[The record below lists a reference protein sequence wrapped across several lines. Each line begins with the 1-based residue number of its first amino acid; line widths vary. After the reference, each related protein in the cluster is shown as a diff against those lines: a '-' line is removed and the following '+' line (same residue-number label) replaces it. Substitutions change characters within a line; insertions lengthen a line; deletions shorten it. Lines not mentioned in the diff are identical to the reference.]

1 MFAIDSTTTLANGVE
16 MPRLGLG
23 VFKAG
28 AGDSTRNAVRR
39 ALDVGYRHIDTAAIY
54 RNEEEVGDAIRSWCE
69 EHEVAREEIFVT
81 TKLWNDDHGY
91 DEALEAYATST
102 AKLGLEYVDLY
113 LLHWPVPGKRLDSWR
128 ALERLLEQE
137 KVRAIGV
144 SNFTTRHIEQLLDV
158 PGGEV
163 ADADGAHLLLLEQ
176 ALERS
181 PGVEALPGHR
191 PMQQVE
197 VHILEP
203 ELGGARRVRLE
214 RLVIP
219 VVIVPELGGHEDL
232 LARHLVLLAPTPYS
246 VADLLLVP
254 VDRRRVDVAV
264 SYIERASDRVSRGVP
279 GARLED
285 AEAKPWHLDA
295 VGQCGGAVDSE
306 HGCSL
311 FRSAG
316 EVGDGKHHRHQG
328 DEDLRD
334 ASVAVQFLFGL

>member
-1 MFAIDSTTTLANGVE
+1 MFAIDSTITLANGVE

-54 RNEEEVGDAIRSWCE
+54 RNEEEVGDAIKSWCE

-158 PGGEV
+158 CEV
-163 ADADGAHLLLLEQ
+163 KPHINQVELHPYLPQHELVEACRAEGIATSAYSPLIKARKFDDVRLQQVAERLGRSAAQLLIRWSLEQ
-176 ALERS
+176 GHISLPKSSNHDRIAQNAQVFDFELDEQAHKVLAALS
-181 PGVEALPGHR
+181 
-191 PMQQVE
+191 
-197 VHILEP
+197 
-203 ELGGARRVRLE
+203 
-214 RLVIP
+214 
-219 VVIVPELGGHEDL
+219 DD
-232 LARHLVLLAPTPYS
+232 PY
-246 VADLLLVP
+246 
-254 VDRRRVDVAV
+254 
-264 SYIERASDRVSRGVP
+264 
-279 GARLED
+279 
-285 AEAKPWHLDA
+285 
-295 VGQCGGAVDSE
+295 
-306 HGCSL
+306 
-311 FRSAG
+311 RSAWDPTD
-316 EVGDGKHHRHQG
+316 V
-328 DEDLRD
+328 
-334 ASVAVQFLFGL
+334 V